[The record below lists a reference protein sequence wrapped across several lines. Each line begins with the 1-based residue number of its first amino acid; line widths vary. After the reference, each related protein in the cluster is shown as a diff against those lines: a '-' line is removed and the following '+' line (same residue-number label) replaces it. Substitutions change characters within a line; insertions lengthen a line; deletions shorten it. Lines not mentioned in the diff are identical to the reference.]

1 MERYQEILA
10 RYLNV
15 DLPRYMFAPSMH
27 LISLL
32 ERLARREQ
40 ELADMTADYHRWHDA
55 FMELKYPGG
64 GKRIASQSD
73 RGTANGD

>member
-1 MERYQEILA
+1 
-10 RYLNV
+10 
-15 DLPRYMFAPSMH
+15 MH